1 MYKRQVWL
9 PYQDLVDKARR
20 GEIKDGKTLVGIL
33 KASFLLDAGQG

>member
-1 MYKRQVWL
+1 MWL

-20 GEIKDGKTLVGIL
+20 GRSRTGKTLVGIL